1 MTVPSRPF
9 PPPLELNGSRNF
21 VNKLKRK
28 HPQICFLYQAS
39 ALPPPSLLMALPLRK
54 YFFLWLSDC
63 VTLCAIYTN
72 IQYNI
77 SLYNRQF
84 HNSLP
89 RKSARVHLD
98 WGRELK
104 NDLYVSEHIKEALN
118 YQEMRLKPHKC
129 FQNYVVHLIFLH
141 QKYDQETN
149 TYYTR

>member
-1 MTVPSRPF
+1 MAIREAVKKSFLNDTAIKAF
-9 PPPLELNGSRNF
+9 PPTPRA
-21 VNKLKRK
+21 KRQSEFCQ
-28 HPQICFLYQAS
+28 QIKKKTSPNLFS
-39 ALPPPSLLMALPLRK
+39 LPSKRFTMALPLRK

-89 RKSARVHLD
+89 RKSARVH

-118 YQEMRLKPHKC
+118 Y
-129 FQNYVVHLIFLH
+129 
-141 QKYDQETN
+141 
-149 TYYTR
+149 

>member
-1 MTVPSRPF
+1 MAIREAVKKSFLNDSAIKAF
-9 PPPLELNGSRNF
+9 PPTPRAKWQSEF
-21 VNKLKRK
+21 CQQIKKK

-54 YFFLWLSDC
+54 YFFLWLS
-63 VTLCAIYTN
+63 N

-77 SLYNRQF
+77 SLYNRPF

-89 RKSARVHLD
+89 RISARVHLD

-118 YQEMRLKPHKC
+118 Y
-129 FQNYVVHLIFLH
+129 
-141 QKYDQETN
+141 
-149 TYYTR
+149 